1 MVIVRMSALP
11 RWTQIFLLLLSVL
24 TCTLAGVLIFREVSH
39 RREIEDFLAD
49 DALQYE
55 KIATLQDEVS
65 AITTDRNLLENE
77 YLAERSR
84 NDAFEAKVSEVA
96 SSVGTLEKLNSL
108 DPELLK
114 KYSRVYFL
122 NEHYQPSS
130 LSVIDSDFVFDEG
143 KKLLIHS
150 NVRAS
155 LERMLT
161 DAKEDGA
168 ELTVLSS
175 YRSFGEQA
183 TLKNGYVIKYGTG
196 ANAFSADQGYSE
208 HQLGTTVDLGTP
220 LNGRSW
226 NTFDQTK
233 GYAWLV
239 EHAHKYGFTLS
250 YPKDNT
256 YYQYEPWHWRYVGKS
271 LATYLH
277 DEEKHLYDLGEREI
291 DTYLI
296 TIFD

>member
-1 MVIVRMSALP
+1 MNALP
-11 RWTQIFLLLLSVL
+11 RWSQLSLIALTVSTCALATLLVYRE
-24 TCTLAGVLIFREVSH
+24 LANRKELANL
-39 RREIEDFLAD
+39 LAD
-49 DALQYE
+49 SALQYE
-55 KIATLQDEVS
+55 KIATLQDE
-65 AITTDRNLLENE
+65 ITDLSTDRNTLEE
-77 YLAERSR
+77 QYQSERER

-122 NEHYQPSS
+122 NEHYQPSG

-150 NVRAS
+150 KVRAS

-168 ELTVLSS
+168 ELTVLSA

-183 TLKNGYVIKYGTG
+183 ALKNGYVVKYGTG

-233 GYAWLV
+233 GYAWLIA
-239 EHAHKYGFTLS
+239 HAHEYGFTLS

-256 YYQYEPWHWRYVGKS
+256 YYQYEPWHWRYVGES

-277 DEEKHLYDLGEREI
+277 DEKKHLYDLGEREI

>member
-1 MVIVRMSALP
+1 MTALP
-11 RWTQIFLLLLSVL
+11 VWAKITVASLLTLVLLLAVAL
-24 TCTLAGVLIFREVSH
+24 TYRELTYQAQVKN
-39 RREIEDFLAD
+39 FLAD
-49 DALQYE
+49 DVLQYE
-55 KIATLQDEVS
+55 RIDSLEGE
-65 AITTDRNLLENE
+65 ITEIEKDRDALREE
-77 YLAERSR
+77 YLGERTR
-84 NDAFEAKVSEVA
+84 NDAFEAKVAEVA
-96 SSVGTLEKLNSL
+96 SSVGTLEKLRTL

-122 NEHYQPSS
+122 NEHYEPTA
-130 LSVIDSDFVFDEG
+130 LSPIDEDFVFDEG
-143 KKLLIHS
+143 KELLIHAK
-150 NVRAS
+150 VRAH
-155 LERMLT
+155 LEDMLT
-161 DAKEDGA
+161 DAKADSA

-183 TLKNGYVIKYGTG
+183 TLKSGYTVKYGTG

-233 GYAWLV
+233 GYAWLTKN
-239 EHAHKYGFTLS
+239 AHQYGFTLS
-250 YPKDNT
+250 YPKGNT
-256 YYQYEPWHWRYVGKS
+256 YYQYEPWHWRYVGRT
-271 LATYLH
+271 LATYLYE
-277 DEEKHLYDLGEREI
+277 EEKHLYDLSEREI

>member
-1 MVIVRMSALP
+1 MKSLPQWAQISLLVLLTSTCALA
-11 RWTQIFLLLLSVL
+11 SVL
-24 TCTLAGVLIFREVSH
+24 MYREISH
-39 RREIEDFLAD
+39 RKEIDGFLAD

-55 KIATLQDEVS
+55 KIATLEDEVI
-65 AITTDRNLLENE
+65 ALTDDRDLLKGE
-77 YLAERSR
+77 YMAERTR

-96 SSVGTLEKLNSL
+96 NSVGTLEKLRAL

-122 NEHYQPSS
+122 NEHYVPTS
-130 LSVIDSDFVFDEG
+130 LSVIDSNFVFDEG
-143 KKLLIHS
+143 KKLLIHTK
-150 NVRAS
+150 VRAS

-183 TLKNGYVIKYGTG
+183 ALKNGYVVKYGTG

-239 EHAHKYGFTLS
+239 DHAHEYGFTLS

-256 YYQYEPWHWRYVGKS
+256 YYQYEPWHWRYVGKT
-271 LATYLH
+271 LATYLYE
-277 DEEKHLYDLGEREI
+277 EEKHLYDLSEREI